1 VHSFAARNIEFLD
14 PQPVDKLRSLMQ
26 HARAFVFAA
35 EEDFGITPVEAQ
47 ACGTPVITFG
57 KGGALETVRP
67 LGDPRPTGVF
77 FEQQDAASLI
87 GAVERFEAHQD
98 AFEPAACCLNA
109 QRFSVPRFREEFAS
123 FVADRLREFSRPETA
138 WPIPA

>member
-1 VHSFAARNIEFLD
+1 
-14 PQPVDKLRSLMQ
+14 MQ

-47 ACGTPVITFG
+47 ACGTPVIAFG

-67 LGDPRPTGVF
+67 LGHPQPTGLF
-77 FEQQDAASLI
+77 FEQQDAASLVT
-87 GAVERFEAHQD
+87 AVENFEKNRDCFTPRSCSQ
-98 AFEPAACCLNA
+98 NA
-109 QRFSVPRFREEFAS
+109 QQFSVSRFREQFAS
-123 FVADRLREFSRPETA
+123 FVATRSREFRNRETA